1 MILKKKDIANEIYQ
15 RSDFYKG
22 PIEDLLDILDD
33 VIVEYLGKAEL
44 DDNVEIQIAKGL
56 IIGSRRVPE
65 HEAKDPRNLSD
76 VIVPERVLSYARFTD
91 TFKQKIN
98 E

>member
-1 MILKKKDIANEIYQ
+1 MILKKKDIVDELSK
-15 RSDFYKG
+15 RTKFYKNSTECFVSAL
-22 PIEDLLDILDD
+22 EDMI
-33 VIVEYLGKAEL
+33 IEYLNQAEV

-65 HEAKDPRNLSD
+65 HEAKDPRNQDD
-76 VIVPERVLSYARFTD
+76 VIVPERVLPYARFTD

>member
-1 MILKKKDIANEIYQ
+1 MILKKKDIVDELSK
-15 RSDFYKG
+15 RTKFYKNSTERFVSAL
-22 PIEDLLDILDD
+22 EDMI
-33 VIVEYLGKAEL
+33 IEYLNQAEV

-65 HEAKDPRNLSD
+65 HEAKDPRNQDD
-76 VIVPERVLSYARFTD
+76 VIVPERVLPYARFTD

>member
-1 MILKKKDIANEIYQ
+1 MDEIYQ
-15 RSDFYKG
+15 RIDFYKG
-22 PIEDLLDILDD
+22 PIEALLDVLDE
-33 VIVEYLGKAEL
+33 VIVEYLGKAEI

-56 IIGSRRVPE
+56 TIGARRVPE
-65 HEAKDPRNLSD
+65 HAAKDPRNQND
-76 VIVPERVLSYARFTD
+76 VLVPERVLPYARFTD

>member
-1 MILKKKDIANEIYQ
+1 MILKKKDIVDELSK
-15 RSDFYKG
+15 RTKFYKNSTERFVNAL
-22 PIEDLLDILDD
+22 EDMI
-33 VIVEYLGKAEL
+33 IEYLNQAEV

-65 HEAKDPRNLSD
+65 HEAKDPRNQDD
-76 VIVPERVLSYARFTD
+76 VIVPERVLPYARFTD